1 MESVLD
7 VREPGGGFQTAQC
20 HNHLGLE
27 HKLSAADGRTD
38 WGSGRLFQLGRPICH
53 PDGAAIHATGPT
65 WQSEGQGGHEEE
77 SMVQIYSGD
86 GSGGALSLRLSVSPR
101 TLQALQLLVLN
112 WQLSNRLR
120 VLTSARAMN

>member
-7 VREPGGGFQTAQC
+7 VREPGCGFQTAQC

-38 WGSGRLFQLGRPICH
+38 WGSGGLFQPGRPFCH
-53 PDGAAIHATGPT
+53 PDGAAVHAAGPT

-77 SMVQIYSGD
+77 WMVQIYSGD
-86 GSGGALSLRLSVSPR
+86 GSGGPGRREA
-101 TLQALQLLVLN
+101 QK
-112 WQLSNRLR
+112 
-120 VLTSARAMN
+120 